1 MQEPIRILHMLASMN
16 RGGAEA
22 MIMNYYRHINTS
34 KVQFDFLLTTPGRYD
49 YEDEILQLG
58 GRISRIRPLTK
69 ARPWEYMQDV
79 DRFFKSHPQYRVVHS
94 HTSSK
99 SYFPLKIAKKNH
111 IPVRIAHSHSS
122 KAESGINGLI
132 RKALRIPL
140 RTVATDFFACGEEA
154 ALYLYGKKLAQK
166 KAVVVP
172 NAIDAT
178 RYSYNAQ
185 QARKMRQD
193 LGLEG
198 RFVVGHVGRFFP
210 VKNHMFLIDVF
221 HAVKQKRPDSCLLL
235 VGEGEL
241 MEPVK
246 EKVRAL
252 GLERDVRFTGV
263 RSDVPELLWAMD
275 VFVFPSLNE
284 GIPVTM
290 IEAQAAGLQCVMSDS
305 IPAQCVITQN
315 VKQMPL
321 TRPPEDWAAEI
332 LRFQNGYVR
341 RDMCAQVAQAGF
353 DIQKNVKWLEEFYL
367 HANACVHE

>member
-1 MQEPIRILHMLASMN
+1 
-16 RGGAEA
+16 

-58 GRISRIRPLTK
+58 GRINRIRPLTK
-69 ARPWEYMQDV
+69 TRPWEYMQDV
-79 DRFFKSHPQYRVVHS
+79 DRFFKNHPQYRVVHS

-99 SYFPLKIAKKNH
+99 SYFPLKIAKRNH

-122 KAESGINGLI
+122 KAESGINGMI

-140 RTVATDFFACGEEA
+140 RTAATDFFACGEEA
-154 ALYLYGKKLAQK
+154 ALYLYGKRLAQK
-166 KAVVVP
+166 KAVIVP
-172 NAIDAT
+172 NAIDAA
-178 RYSYNAQ
+178 RYAYNAR
-185 QARKMRQD
+185 QAQETRRN

-198 RFVVGHVGRFFP
+198 RFVIGHIGRFFP

-235 VGEGEL
+235 VGEGDL

-252 GLERDVRFTGV
+252 GLEKDVRFTGV

-290 IEAQAAGLQCVMSDS
+290 IEAQAAGLQCMMSDS

-315 VKQMPL
+315 VRQMPL
-321 TRPPEDWAAEI
+321 TCPPEGWAAEI

-341 RDMCAQVAQAGF
+341 RNMRAQVAQAGF
-353 DIQKNVKWLEEFYL
+353 DIQKNVKWLEAFYL
-367 HANACVHE
+367 HAYDCVHE